1 MRCGGASPKIVICEA
16 RQRRITKKKSVHR
29 TYTCRVWNTLKERKK
44 ERKKDSLF
52 SQQQRYILN
61 VNGIP
66 CNTTEEQMINKLVQW
81 FIKGLKLRGVFSR
94 QF

>member
-44 ERKKDSLF
+44 ERKIVYFPNNSGTFLMLMVF
-52 SQQQRYILN
+52 RAIQQR
-61 VNGIP
+61 
-66 CNTTEEQMINKLVQW
+66 NK
-81 FIKGLKLRGVFSR
+81 
-94 QF
+94 